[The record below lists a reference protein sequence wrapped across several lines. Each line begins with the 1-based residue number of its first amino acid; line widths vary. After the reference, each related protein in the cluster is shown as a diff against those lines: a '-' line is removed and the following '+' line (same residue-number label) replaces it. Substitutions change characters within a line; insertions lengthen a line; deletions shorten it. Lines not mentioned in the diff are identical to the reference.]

1 MEIRSP
7 WEDIITLLGKRFFQ
21 VHFFWEESTPCTYY
35 KKFWSFL
42 GKWFKTHSTTLDN
55 LDFFIVASQ
64 RGDSDNCG
72 VSNHLLWLWVWKKI
86 IIESWILHIRLSTM
100 RNFGPFWENDLRHT
114 PQLFGILI
122 FLLLHYKVVIMI
134 IVEFPIICFDFGCGK
149 K

>member
-1 MEIRSP
+1 MNF
-7 WEDIITLLGKRFFQ
+7 TYKAQ
-21 VHFFWEESTPCTYY
+21 YY
-35 KKFWSFL
+35 KKFRSFL

-64 RGDSDNCG
+64 SGDSDNCG

-122 FLLLHYKVVIMI
+122 FLLWHYKMVIMLI
-134 IVEFPIICFDFGCGK
+134 KEYPIICFDFGCGENNNK
-149 K
+149 IMNFTYKAYYYIKFWSFLGK